1 MPDHVKIA
9 QVDETMNAFGN
20 TVVCNDRVALVHPE
34 ISENAENII

>member
-34 ISENAENII
+34 ISENAESII